1 MHCSYER
8 GHCETLA
15 LIFCWMCRRA
25 SAVPISTSSWIH
37 TTSSFI
43 FTSSFTRCSA
53 LRAFCT
59 SFVVITMTSEAGT
72 TLRIKHLKHN
82 HKAFSKCTDRDSPLK
97 SIYKSKKRINRWPI
111 WLNVTGIGEKQHSRP
126 GESAGSFIWTYARA
140 SVFSTAPSV
149 GIIVRTRFFVIA
161 ARFFCGL
168 RIFFPAWNGEITICA
183 KLFRGDVCRWTG
195 PFGCARVRIE
205 EGCGRTPWRRHDD
218 ASRPGPAGDS
228 DVKNRTL
235 LRII

>member
-111 WLNVTGIGEKQHSRP
+111 RLNVTGIGEKQHSRP
-126 GESAGSFIWTYARA
+126 GRKCWKFHLNLRSSFRIQHGPKCRNHSPYKIFRDRCSIFLRPANFFSCVKWRDYNLREIVSRWCLQVNWTFRLCPCSNRRGFWPNAVTSPRRRVSA
-140 SVFSTAPSV
+140 
-149 GIIVRTRFFVIA
+149 RTRR
-161 ARFFCGL
+161 RF
-168 RIFFPAWNGEITICA
+168 
-183 KLFRGDVCRWTG
+183 
-195 PFGCARVRIE
+195 
-205 EGCGRTPWRRHDD
+205 WR
-218 ASRPGPAGDS
+218 
-228 DVKNRTL
+228 
-235 LRII
+235 

>member
-72 TLRIKHLKHN
+72 KLRIKHLKHN

-126 GESAGSFIWTYARA
+126 GRKCWKFHLNLRSSFRIQHGPKCRNHSPYKIFRDRCPI
-140 SVFSTAPSV
+140 F
-149 GIIVRTRFFVIA
+149 
-161 ARFFCGL
+161 L
-168 RIFFPAWNGEITICA
+168 RPFTKPAWNGEITICA

-205 EGCGRTPWRRHDD
+205 EGSGRTPWRRHDD